1 MKNTSKLKT
10 IASSKDKKIHDDD
23 LIMEPRSKN
32 FSKDGKFF
40 IFGEIDEDFSRDII
54 VPFIEEVH
62 KRKVDKSINPIEI
75 YINSYGGLVH
85 EALDLVSHIE
95 MAKKDLVQ
103 IHIYILANA
112 MSAVTLIAVVG
123 TKRFISKR
131 TQFMI
136 HYSRGFEYSHNPEMA
151 KNNYDANVFQQK
163 AIVGLY
169 TEYTKIKEKDVEK
182 KMATDNY
189 FISGQ
194 ELIRLGFADLIV

>member
-1 MKNTSKLKT
+1 MKNTNSHKPVHIDKT
-10 IASSKDKKIHDDD
+10 HADDD
-23 LIMEPRSKN
+23 FEMEPKSKN
-32 FSKDGKFF
+32 FAKDGRFF
-40 IFGEIDEDFSRDII
+40 IYGEIDDHFSRDII

-85 EALDLVSHIE
+85 EALDLASHIE

-112 MSAVTLIAVVG
+112 MSAATLIAVVG

-169 TEYTKIKEKDVEK
+169 TEYTKIKEKDVER